1 MPPARTTGS
10 MPGLAATADGSALK
24 PGPGPGSLMAQA
36 NTTTTAAAAHAAT
49 GPPALS
55 AAQAADVAWAFTA
68 ARHRAP
74 RLFAALAAVICA
86 EELAANAAAAG
97 GGSLMQHD
105 GPSSIS
111 EAGRRTT
118 GRLGRNNSVNTRRS
132 EHATLQSAISGVA
145 SQSLGAPMGLPLS
158 DVVNVLWAYGSWGFY
173 HPQLVE
179 MLAQRVAS
187 GLASRTEAL
196 SMSDA
201 ARAAWALATLR
212 HYDERLLWR
221 VLPCIFGDATMGA
234 AVPGVS
240 GGGGDGDSD
249 SHASVRSG
257 LTPRTAVT
265 LLWVL
270 GTLPPAPDG
279 KVATSG
285 LHVQRAMLAVSRLM
299 RAVID
304 ACVTCGNTARVSPG
318 AAAGECIGS
327 NDSGST
333 NSNKRWIAAAQLL
346 SEAQLLR
353 SFWAAAS
360 LLDAGLASPAA
371 TAALVH
377 AVCAA
382 LRDASGSASAAA
394 AAGVGASTS
403 GVLSSGSGSGGH
415 SIGAVGGFKLQPEL
429 AESLLHADVVLAASA
444 EVCRELQR
452 LDDGSSSGGGHVA
465 AGVPGAAVCTQNE
478 ASRRK
483 QGPSTGVDVS
493 LGSGRLDKGVKGGL
507 QLLDLSHVQ
516 PAAVVG
522 GAGTGTA
529 GLSVLRRLV
538 PAWYE
543 AARAVVSEQRARAD
557 AKGVMGAG
565 GGGAK
570 TSVVASS
577 WVGSTASAAQRSS
590 RDLWRLE
597 LEQAVEPVLAAF
609 PDRLRVVPVGQVAPL
624 EEGLILPAIDL
635 AVLVSSSERGVGKQQ
650 ARMDGAAMEVVAVV
664 LEQRECHTR
673 SMPYAHVGGTR
684 LAQRALRLG
693 TGCRVV
699 GVPWFEWQMLAL
711 GGGGGEEDHT
721 AYMWAKLTGLP

>member
-1 MPPARTTGS
+1 
-10 MPGLAATADGSALK
+10 
-24 PGPGPGSLMAQA
+24 
-36 NTTTTAAAAHAAT
+36 
-49 GPPALS
+49 
-55 AAQAADVAWAFTA
+55 VAWAFTA

-145 SQSLGAPMGLPLS
+145 SQPTGLPLS

-382 LRDASGSASAAA
+382 LRDASGRASAAA

-403 GVLSSGSGSGGH
+403 GVLSSGSGGH

-452 LDDGSSSGGGHVA
+452 LDDGSSSSVGEHVVECVS
-465 AGVPGAAVCTQNE
+465 AGTQNE
-478 ASRRK
+478 ASRSK
-483 QGPSTGVDVS
+483 QGPSAGADVCHN
-493 LGSGRLDKGVKGGL
+493 SGRVGRGVKGGL

-529 GLSVLRRLV
+529 GLSVLRRLA

-543 AARAVVSEQRARAD
+543 AVRAVVSEQRARAD
-557 AKGVMGAG
+557 ARGVMGAG
-565 GGGAK
+565 GGGAN